1 MFHPLIRL
9 LASKPHLVASHLG
22 GYAELASAQAQEAA
36 RSLQARLVWSAGAVA
51 GLWAGA
57 LLGGVALL
65 MVATV
70 PLTDMPAPWLL
81 LVAPGVPLLGG
92 ALCWMQARNR
102 PVVWSLAPMREQFA
116 ADAALLA
123 EVDNT
128 P

>member
-9 LASKPHLVASHLG
+9 LASKPHLVAHHLG
-22 GYAELASAQAQEAA
+22 GYVELASAQAQDAA

-65 MVATV
+65 LVAAV
-70 PLTDMPAPWLL
+70 PLDQMPAPWLL
-81 LVAPGVPLLGG
+81 LAAPGLPLLAG
-92 ALCWMQARNR
+92 ALCWLQARSR
-102 PVVWSLAPMREQFA
+102 PVAWSLAPMREQFA

-123 EVDNT
+123 EVDK